1 MTLKP
6 NRIILMSNWFDWSGV
21 EMFTSLKIP
30 TYKRLLEL
38 SDGELI
44 KRVNEALDQL
54 RQAEEQGETSTE
66 QIKIRKIY
74 MLYKNELTKRNYRR
88 TH

>member
-1 MTLKP
+1 
-6 NRIILMSNWFDWSGV
+6 
-21 EMFTSLKIP
+21 MFTLPKIP

-38 SDGELI
+38 PDRELI
-44 KRVNEALDQL
+44 KCVNEALDQL
-54 RQAEEQGETSTE
+54 RQAEEQGESVTE
-66 QIKIRKIY
+66 TIKIY